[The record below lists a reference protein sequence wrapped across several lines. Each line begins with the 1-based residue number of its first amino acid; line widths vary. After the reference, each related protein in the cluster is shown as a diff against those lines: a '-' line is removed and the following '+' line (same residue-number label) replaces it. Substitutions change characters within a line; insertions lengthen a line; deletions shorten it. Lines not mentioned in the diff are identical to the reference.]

1 MVFVGTRRG
10 FLAATV
16 LFVLL
21 ACQRRRGESVTTV
34 NVELG
39 EYYIKPDK
47 SEVPAGKVRF
57 VAKNVGQL
65 EHELIVLKTELA
77 ADQLPYNEKE
87 QKAEEEQAGQVLGEI
102 EPDELPPGKSA
113 EMTLDLAAGHYVL
126 LCNLPEHY
134 KNGMRID
141 FRAR

>member
-21 ACQRRRGESVTTV
+21 ACQRRTGESVTTV
-34 NVELG
+34 NVDLT
-39 EYYIKPDK
+39 EYSIKPDK

>member
-16 LFVLL
+16 SFVLL
-21 ACQRRRGESVTTV
+21 ACQRRTGESVTTV
-34 NVELG
+34 NAELG

-126 LCNLPEHY
+126 LCNLPQHY
-134 KNGMRID
+134 KNGMHID
-141 FRAR
+141 FRVR

>member
-1 MVFVGTRRG
+1 M
-10 FLAATV
+10 
-16 LFVLL
+16 LL
-21 ACQRRRGESVTTV
+21 ACQRRAGESVTTV

-39 EYYIKPDK
+39 DYYLKPDK
-47 SEVPAGKVRF
+47 TEVPAGKVRF
-57 VAKNVGQL
+57 VAKNAGQL

-102 EPDELPPGKSA
+102 EPDDLPPGKTA
-113 EMTLDLAAGHYVL
+113 EMTLDLAPGHYVL

-134 KNGMRID
+134 KNGMHID

>member
-1 MVFVGTRRG
+1 MVFVGTRRA
-10 FLAATV
+10 FIAATV
-16 LFVLL
+16 SFVLL
-21 ACQRRRGESVTTV
+21 ACQRRPGESVTTV

-39 EYYIKPDK
+39 DYYIKPDK

-87 QKAEEEQAGQVLGEI
+87 QTAEEEQAGQVLGEI

-113 EMTLDLAAGHYVL
+113 EMTLDLTAGHYVL
-126 LCNLPEHY
+126 LCNLPQHY
-134 KNGMRID
+134 KNGMYID
-141 FRAR
+141 FRVR

>member
-1 MVFVGTRRG
+1 MVFVGTRRV

-16 LFVLL
+16 SFVLL
-21 ACQRRRGESVTTV
+21 ACQRRAGESVTTV

-57 VAKNVGQL
+57 VAKNVGQM
-65 EHELIVLKTELA
+65 EHELIVLKTELP
-77 ADQLPYNEKE
+77 ADQLPYNEQE

-126 LCNLPEHY
+126 LCNLPQHY
-134 KNGMRID
+134 KNGMHID
-141 FRAR
+141 FRVR

>member
-1 MVFVGTRRG
+1 MVFVGTRRV

-16 LFVLL
+16 SFVLL
-21 ACQRRRGESVTTV
+21 ACQRRTGESVTTV

-126 LCNLPEHY
+126 LCNLPQHY
-134 KNGMRID
+134 KNGMHID
-141 FRAR
+141 FRVR